1 MNQKEIILILVI
13 GILFILLLA
22 LGFIY
27 FLNYSQRKII
37 GSQLEVK
44 QKEIEFQQKLL
55 TNTIVTQ
62 EDERNKF
69 AQELHD
75 AVSSKLNI
83 ALMNLDQ
90 LQHQL
95 HAGEDK
101 KEVLNGVLSMLR
113 DSSETARSISHQLM
127 PPMIKKF
134 GLAYALEDLQSTVNM
149 AGKVHLDLQGLET
162 LDGLPEQKIL
172 HLFRIVQELVN
183 NTIKYANANKVAI
196 HFEKIRED
204 LYLTYV
210 DDGIGF
216 DLQTIKEGIGFTN
229 IRTRLNV
236 LGGKMEINSK
246 ENEGMKAKITIKIL
260 EEHV

>member
-55 TNTIVTQ
+55 TNTIETQ

-90 LQHQL
+90 LQHQF
-95 HAGEDK
+95 HAGENK

-134 GLAYALEDLQSTVNM
+134 GLAYALEDLQSAVNM
-149 AGKVHLDLQGLET
+149 AGRIHLDLQGLET

-196 HFEKIRED
+196 HFEKVQED

-246 ENEGMKAKITIKIL
+246 ENEGMKAKITIKVL
-260 EEHV
+260 EDYV

>member
-13 GILFILLLA
+13 GIMFILLLA

-27 FLNYSQRKII
+27 FLNYSQKKII
-37 GSQLEVK
+37 GSQLEIK

-55 TNTIVTQ
+55 TNTIDTQ

-90 LQHQL
+90 LQHQFSGNEEKNDL
-95 HAGEDK
+95 I
-101 KEVLNGVLSMLR
+101 NGVVTILR

-134 GLAYALEDLQSTVNM
+134 GLAYALEDLQSSVNM
-149 AGKVHLDLQGLET
+149 AGTVHLDLQGLET
-162 LDGLPEQKIL
+162 LDQLPEQKIL

-183 NTIKYANANKVAI
+183 NTIKYANANKIAI
-196 HFEKIRED
+196 HFERINED
-204 LYLTYV
+204 LYITYV
-210 DDGIGF
+210 DDGVGF
-216 DLQTIKEGIGFTN
+216 ELKTIKEGIGFTN

-236 LGGKMEINSK
+236 LGGKIEINSK
-246 ENEGMKAKITIKIL
+246 DNEGMKAQITIKIK
-260 EEHV
+260 EDHV

>member
-1 MNQKEIILILVI
+1 MVI

-55 TNTIVTQ
+55 SNTIETQ
-62 EDERNKF
+62 EDERNTF

-90 LQHQL
+90 LQHQF

-101 KEVLNGVLSMLR
+101 REVLNGVLSMLR

-134 GLAYALEDLQSTVNM
+134 GLAYALEDLQSAVNM
-149 AGKVHLDLQGLET
+149 AGTVHLDLQGLET
-162 LDGLPEQKIL
+162 LDSLPEQKIL

-183 NTIKYANANKVAI
+183 NTIKYAKANKVAV
-196 HFEKIRED
+196 HFEKINED

-236 LGGKMEINSK
+236 LGGKIEINSRD
-246 ENEGMKAKITIKIL
+246 NEGMKAKITIKIL
-260 EEHV
+260 KEHV

>member
-1 MNQKEIILILVI
+1 MNQKEIILIMVI

-55 TNTIVTQ
+55 TNTIETQ

-90 LQHQL
+90 LQHQFQE
-95 HAGEDK
+95 GEDK
-101 KEVLNGVLSMLR
+101 KEVLNGVLTILR

-134 GLAYALEDLQSTVNM
+134 GLAYALEDLQSAINM
-149 AGKVHLDLQGLET
+149 AGTVHLDLQGLEN
-162 LDGLPEQKIL
+162 LDILPEQKIL

-196 HFEKIRED
+196 HFEKVKEN

-236 LGGKMEINSK
+236 LGGKIEINSK